1 MRAGRK
7 NFWLQIIKKIKCHL
21 GLKKHIYQYDTIVI
35 GGNLSAKVY
44 AYYNKCPCIYGSNIA
59 PFRFDLLEQG
69 LSLFETKN
77 KLQAFEEITFLL
89 GLSGQIP
96 IGDKNCSINI
106 RDNTIKVIVSN
117 SRKILFEFNKLIIF
131 DDTSVFGLPP
141 IKEKKIGQLRV
152 LDWFDVRSGMEHDH
166 DMFKTQDDFI
176 REIFFYPSDRFGNQ
190 TSGRVRKDLVAVSY
204 LSDEQVKDF
213 EYSDTMARFK
223 ILQMMKD
230 AGIKGARNGRDVNN
244 PEVYKYYSPK
254 IEATQREIIPDVTNY
269 YEEDPRFE
277 FRYDTPEEI
286 ASEFNKEP
294 DSYASKLINLLT
306 KTN

>member
-1 MRAGRK
+1 LR
-7 NFWLQIIKKIKCHL
+7 LD
-21 GLKKHIYQYDTIVI
+21 KHTYEYDTIVI
-35 GGNLSAKVY
+35 GGGLNAKVY
-44 AYYNKCPCIYGSNIA
+44 AYHTKCPCISGNYIA
-59 PFRFDLLEQG
+59 PFRFDV
-69 LSLFETKN
+69 
-77 KLQAFEEITFLL
+77 LQAEVVQRLSGQDKNSLQIWESLNFIL
-89 GLSGQIP
+89 GLSGQLP
-96 IGDKNCSINI
+96 MGDKVASINI
-106 RDNTIKVIVSN
+106 RDNILKATTKD
-117 SRKILFEFNKLIIF
+117 SRLGRFHFNKLVIF
-131 DDTSVFGLPP
+131 DDSNVFGLPLL
-141 IKEKKIGQLRV
+141 KEKKVGKSRV
-152 LDWFDVRSGMEHDH
+152 LDWFDVRSGMEHEH
-166 DMFKTQDDFI
+166 DSFESDDEFVKKI
-176 REIFFYPSDRFGNQ
+176 IFYPSDRFGNQ
-190 TSGRVRKDLVAVSY
+190 SSGRVRKDLVSISY
-204 LSDEQVKDF
+204 LDEDQVADF

-286 ASEFNKEP
+286 IKEFYKEP